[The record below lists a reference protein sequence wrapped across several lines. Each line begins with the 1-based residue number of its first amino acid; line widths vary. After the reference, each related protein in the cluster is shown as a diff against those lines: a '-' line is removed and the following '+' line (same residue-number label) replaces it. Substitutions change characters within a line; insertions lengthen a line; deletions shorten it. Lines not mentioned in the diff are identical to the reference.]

1 MTLERLTERIQE
13 EKDKIGK
20 ADGRRFNARS
30 RTKESWQM
38 KNIKKSIALS
48 ERKRRH
54 SANRSTYTRE
64 ELVEYK
70 EIEDKFR
77 EDMRSKVDAPEEKSS
92 NNQETPPGSPPT
104 KRTRCTPTTPP
115 CTPTRSTS
123 VPPSTPCTPSSP
135 STRRKY
141 TA

>member
-1 MTLERLTERIQE
+1 MTLERLTERLQE

-20 ADGRRFNARS
+20 VDGRRFNARS

-38 KNIKKSIALS
+38 KNIEKSIAVS
-48 ERKRRH
+48 ERKRTHR
-54 SANRSTYTRE
+54 ANRSTFTKE
-64 ELVEYK
+64 ELQEYK
-70 EIEDKFR
+70 EIEDKLKAER
-77 EDMRSKVDAPEEKSS
+77 IEDKL
-92 NNQETPPGSPPT
+92 NQLETPPGSPPT

-123 VPPSTPCTPSSP
+123 SPCAPRCASRTPSSP